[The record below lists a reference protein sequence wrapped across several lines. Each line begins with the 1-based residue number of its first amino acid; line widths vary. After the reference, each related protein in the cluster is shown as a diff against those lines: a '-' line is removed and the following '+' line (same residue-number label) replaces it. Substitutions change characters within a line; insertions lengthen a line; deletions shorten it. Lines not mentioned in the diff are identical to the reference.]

1 MLIAENRPR
10 NLSWVHAGPLLFGDW
25 GTSRLYVLGLAMAAT
40 GTGSVF
46 YLGALSVLM
55 ACVAWAYS
63 VICRVFPNGG
73 GVYAASRT
81 IHPLLS
87 VVGAT
92 LLLGD
97 YIVTAAISLVDAYHY
112 FGLPEGPGQWWLFW
126 ACLGAIIL
134 LGVINWLGAKSA
146 GRFALIIAI
155 AAMGFSAIIALMSI
169 PYVREGFKYIHFDTT
184 VPPQKQ
190 WVTFTQIVLALSG
203 VEAVANMTGLMKQ
216 PVEKT
221 AKKTIWPVLA
231 EVAVLNIVFGIALVG
246 VTGMAKA
253 GLLTDFR
260 FTDEQVKNAAMKV
273 LAVTSGQNLLGPT
286 AGFVLGKSA
295 AIVFGLL
302 LISAANTAIMAMV
315 SVLYALA
322 QDKELPKPLTRL
334 NYSGVPWIGLIIAC
348 CLPAIVLFFKRDIED
363 LAHLYAIGVCGAIS
377 LNVACCAFS
386 RAIAVKTWERLA
398 MGALTLVMGSVFVT
412 IAFTKHEAAIFAGG
426 LVAALMGVRFVYH
439 AISPRTTDPV
449 PEPQIGWMAELRN
462 APPRLDPSK
471 PKIMLAARGR
481 DQAEFAVSLAKKRGA
496 TLFVIYVRTLRVMDM
511 GSNRPPQIESDPDA
525 QMALGSVA
533 VLARE
538 SGVPF
543 FPIYV
548 TAEDAANEIL
558 DYTVTYGCDT
568 LIMGKSRRSLFARRV
583 AGDVAARVAENLPDL
598 VTLITRAAAQDSPL
612 RSAPTPSPTAVSHSR
627 VSDPTDQPPPT

>member
-10 NLSWVHAGPLLFGDW
+10 NLTWLHAGPLLFGDW

-73 GVYAASRT
+73 GVYAATRM

-97 YIVTAAISLVDAYHY
+97 YIVTVAISLVDAYHY
-112 FGLPEGPGQWWLFW
+112 FGLPEGPGQWWVFW
-126 ACLGAIIL
+126 ACFGAIVV
-134 LGVINWLGAKSA
+134 LGMINWLGARSA
-146 GRFALIIAI
+146 GRFALFIAI
-155 AAMGFSAIIALMSI
+155 AAMGFSAVIALMSI
-169 PYVREGFKYIHFDTT
+169 PYVKEGFKYIHFDTT
-184 VPPQKQ
+184 VPLQKQ
-190 WVTFTQIVLALSG
+190 WISFTQIVLALSG
-203 VEAVANMTGLMKQ
+203 VEAVANMTGLMRE

-231 EVAVLNIVFGIALVG
+231 EVAILNIVFGIALVG
-246 VTGMAKA
+246 VTGMVKA
-253 GLLTDFR
+253 GLLVDFR
-260 FTDEQVKNAAMKV
+260 FTDEQVRNAAMKV

-286 AGFVLGKSA
+286 AGFILGKSA
-295 AIVFGLL
+295 AVVFGFL

-334 NYSGVPWIGLIIAC
+334 NYSGVPWVGLIVAC
-348 CLPAIVLFFKRDIED
+348 AIPTGVLLFKRDLED
-363 LAHLYAIGVCGAIS
+363 LSHLYAIGVCGAIA

-386 RAIAVKTWERLA
+386 RAIAVKAWERVA
-398 MGALTLVMGSVFVT
+398 MGALTILMGSVWVT
-412 IAFTKHEAAIFAGG
+412 IAITKHEAAIFAGG
-426 LVAALMGVRFVYH
+426 LVASIMGIRFVYQ
-439 AISPRTTDPV
+439 AISPRTSDPV

-462 APPRLDPSK
+462 TPPRLDPNK

-481 DQAEFAVSLAKKRGA
+481 DQAEFAVNLAKKRGA
-496 TLFVIYVRTLRVMDM
+496 TLFAMYVRTLRVLDM
-511 GSNRPPQIESDPDA
+511 GSNRPPQVESDPDA

-538 SGVPF
+538 AGVPL

-583 AGDVAARVAENLPDL
+583 AGDVAAKVAESLPES
-598 VTLITRAAAQDSPL
+598 VTLMTRAAAPDAARTPG
-612 RSAPTPSPTAVSHSR
+612 PTPSPTAVSHE
-627 VSDPTDQPPPT
+627 PTDRTS